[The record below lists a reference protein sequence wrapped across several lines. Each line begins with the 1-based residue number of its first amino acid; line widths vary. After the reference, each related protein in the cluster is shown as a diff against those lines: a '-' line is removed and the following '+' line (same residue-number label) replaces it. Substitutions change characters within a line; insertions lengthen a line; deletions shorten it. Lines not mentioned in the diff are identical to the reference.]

1 MIFKLMDIIKTVAV
15 AVVSGLLYVIVKQLK
30 PEFAPLLLIGGGT
43 ALLVI
48 CVQSAG
54 DVMSG
59 AQSLMADAGISAY
72 HVKIL
77 LKATFICVTAQI
89 ASDLC
94 RDMGAVT
101 LAGAAE
107 LAGKISA
114 VAAALP
120 MIKEVALLAL
130 GLID

>member
-1 MIFKLMDIIKTVAV
+1 MDILKTVAV
-15 AVVSGLLYVIVKQLK
+15 AVASGLLYVIVKQIK
-30 PEFAPLLLIGGGT
+30 PEFAPLLLIGGG
-43 ALLVI
+43 AVVLSA
-48 CVQSAG
+48 CVQGAA
-54 DVMSG
+54 DITSG
-59 AQSLMADAGISAY
+59 AQSLMADAGVSVY
-72 HVKIL
+72 YVKIL
-77 LKATFICVTAQI
+77 LKATVICVVAQI
-89 ASDLC
+89 AADLC

>member
-1 MIFKLMDIIKTVAV
+1 MDILKTVAV
-15 AVVSGLLYVIVKQLK
+15 AVASGLLYVIVKQLK
-30 PEFAPLLLIGGGT
+30 PEFAPLLLIGGG
-43 ALLVI
+43 AVVLAV

-54 DVMSG
+54 EVTSG
-59 AQSLMADAGISAY
+59 AQSLMADAGISVY

-77 LKATFICVTAQI
+77 LKATVICVVAQI

-94 RDMGAVT
+94 RDMGAAT

-114 VAAALP
+114 VAVALP

>member
-1 MIFKLMDIIKTVAV
+1 MDILKTVAV
-15 AVVSGLLYVIVKQLK
+15 AVVSGLLYVILKQLK
-30 PEFAPLLLIGGGT
+30 PEFAPLLLIAGG
-43 ALLVI
+43 AVVLAV
-48 CVQSAG
+48 CVKSAG
-54 DVMSG
+54 EVTSG

-77 LKATFICVTAQI
+77 LKATVICVTAQI

-114 VAAALP
+114 VSVALP